1 MKPEI
6 DREMNSWKALPRLY
20 KPEEDFKL
28 IFLLGSEKK
37 GFGFTRLCVH
47 TAFPLQKVL
56 PIFTRFGIDY
66 HASPLRRQM
75 NS

>member
-1 MKPEI
+1 MKAEI

-28 IFLLGSEKK
+28 NFFLGSEKK
-37 GFGFTRLCVH
+37 GFRFTRLCVH
-47 TAFPLQKVL
+47 TAFPLQNVW
-56 PIFTRFGIDY
+56 PIFFIFGTDY